1 MTYLVQEVTLGPRE
15 HVDFE
20 FHLAGSEE
28 DGFGPT
34 IDVQVLESDGFGD
47 QLDISLDEIPKVAGQ
62 LLTVEGL
69 GSMADPEEEED
80 DNDEEE
86 KTKHSPHQK
95 TKKPKSTRYF
105 DGWED
110 GIAYESL
117 ISTDIHENTG
127 YRIRLKNRDAST

>member
-1 MTYLVQEVTLGPRE
+1 
-15 HVDFE
+15 
-20 FHLAGSEE
+20 
-28 DGFGPT
+28 
-34 IDVQVLESDGFGD
+34 
-47 QLDISLDEIPKVAGQ
+47 
-62 LLTVEGL
+62 
-69 GSMADPEEEED
+69 MADPEEDIDDED
-80 DNDEEE
+80 EE

-127 YRIRLKNRDAST
+127 YRVRLKNRDSSTSAKAQLKLVISEHFDNSNSGSDNVPRSFEEVMRVKPKVPGLKESAFI

>member
-1 MTYLVQEVTLGPRE
+1 
-15 HVDFE
+15 
-20 FHLAGSEE
+20 
-28 DGFGPT
+28 
-34 IDVQVLESDGFGD
+34 
-47 QLDISLDEIPKVAGQ
+47 
-62 LLTVEGL
+62 
-69 GSMADPEEEED
+69 MADPEEKDDDDEED
-80 DNDEEE
+80 DEENI

-127 YRIRLKNRDAST
+127 YRVRLKNRDASTSAKAQLKLVIS